1 MDSIILI
8 QENWQ
13 YYNLK
18 TAFSMAFKTFLKE
31 FPMQT
36 ETASR
41 KTWETQISNGF
52 NNPYTRELAIL

>member
-1 MDSIILI
+1 
-8 QENWQ
+8 
-13 YYNLK
+13 
-18 TAFSMAFKTFLKE
+18 MAFKTFLKE

-52 NNPYTRELAIL
+52 NNPYTRELAVI